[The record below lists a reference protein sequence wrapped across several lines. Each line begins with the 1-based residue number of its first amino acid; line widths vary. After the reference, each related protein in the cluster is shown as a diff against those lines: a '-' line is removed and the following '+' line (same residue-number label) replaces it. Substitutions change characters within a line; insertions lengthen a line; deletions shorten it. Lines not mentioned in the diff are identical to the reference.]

1 MRVVKATNMGG
12 SGKRTSQAVID
23 AEQYNYL
30 VSVEDNLRALLQRTP
45 PDTEVSSQTMRAINA
60 IASLMECYVPD
71 REPGE

>member
-12 SGKRTSQAVID
+12 SGKRTSQAVTD

-30 VSVEDNLRALLQRTP
+30 ASVEDNLRALLQRTRQ
-45 PDTEVSSQTMRAINA
+45 DTELFAQAMRTLNA
-60 IASLMECYVPD
+60 IGTLMECYVPD